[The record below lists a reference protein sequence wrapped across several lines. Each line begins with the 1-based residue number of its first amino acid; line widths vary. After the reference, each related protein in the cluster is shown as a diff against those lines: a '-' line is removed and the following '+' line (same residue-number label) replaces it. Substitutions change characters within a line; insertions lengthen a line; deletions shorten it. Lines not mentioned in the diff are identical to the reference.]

1 MLLKIDY
8 ESCFMSFIVKWIESF
23 YFTDERFLG
32 LLVMQDFLQTS
43 NKASLNFVRDGHL
56 STCVETVFGFITNC
70 VTLLCLIVWGWG
82 LRGGGQIANFGKK
95 NLKYSIINHY
105 KRMS

>member
-1 MLLKIDY
+1 
-8 ESCFMSFIVKWIESF
+8 
-23 YFTDERFLG
+23 
-32 LLVMQDFLQTS
+32 MQDFLQTS
-43 NKASLNFVRDGHL
+43 NKASINFVRDGHL

-95 NLKYSIINHY
+95 TPQVHSIINHY
-105 KRMS
+105 KRMT